1 MGRYD
6 ERAPKLRAGTVKRLH
21 VDQHVIKSNRS
32 TGREDPPVT
41 VQLSTGSLKCRHAV
55 IHGKSELIYRP
66 ERPLSCGA
74 RLWVETRARVEI
86 AA

>member
-6 ERAPKLRAGTVKRLH
+6 KRTPKLRAGTIKRLH
-21 VDQHVIKSNRS
+21 VDQHVIRSNRS
-32 TGREDPPVT
+32 SGGDDPPVT
-41 VQLSTGSLKCRHAV
+41 VQLSTGSLKCSHAI
-55 IHGKSELIYRP
+55 IHGKSELIYSP
-66 ERPLSCGA
+66 EKPLACGA